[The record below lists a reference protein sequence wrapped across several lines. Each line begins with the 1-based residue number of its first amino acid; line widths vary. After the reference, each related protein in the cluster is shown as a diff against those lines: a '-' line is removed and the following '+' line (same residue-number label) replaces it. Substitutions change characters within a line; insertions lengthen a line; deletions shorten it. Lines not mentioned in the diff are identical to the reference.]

1 MSGIGVHSEG
11 VRWRGQIPLHVHICC
26 IKLSSSGTEV
36 GELLEVDE
44 GPAGSGIK
52 RCSRRR

>member
-1 MSGIGVHSEG
+1 MSDIGVHSEG

-26 IKLSSSGTEV
+26 IKLRSSGTEV

-44 GPAGSGIK
+44 GPTGSGIK
-52 RCSRRR
+52 RCRRR